1 MQAVLIDT
9 DIAVDYLRGA
19 PDTKN
24 LILPLW
30 DNDAA
35 YLSILSVYELYAGMK
50 ENEKEDTEN
59 FVQACNVEPV
69 TIEIAEKAGELY
81 RKFRSQGI
89 TLTSL
94 DCLINAS
101 AIIKGHKIA
110 TRNKDHYPNK
120 EVLLMKAPHKKE

>member
-1 MQAVLIDT
+1 MQTVLIDT
-9 DIAVDYLRGA
+9 DIAIDYLRGA
-19 PDTKN
+19 PDAKN

-50 ENEKEDTEN
+50 DNEKEDTEN
-59 FVQACNVEPV
+59 FIEACNIEPV
-69 TIEIAEKAGELY
+69 TIQIAKKAGELY

-101 AIIKGHKIA
+101 AIIRGLKIA
-110 TRNKDHYPNK
+110 TRNRDHYPNK
-120 EVLLMKAPHKKE
+120 EILLAKTHHK